1 MYGGLF
7 QAAPCFSR
15 SSLYMPTHKCSQC
28 LNTGIS
34 RAESDLGSLHIFIW
48 EISVP
53 LTEWNCLRIKF
64 SKYMKVIYENCG
76 VKNYMKE
83 DHRSC
88 RRNFCVG
95 KRKPFAVASITT
107 IWILV
112 LSYNCLCIVCIN
124 VEKLWFIVSSSS
136 ESSLTIRCLKSR
148 VPFLW

>member
-1 MYGGLF
+1 MLLRKHLQSFKKNLKTRYPKMIIIGFLRRPALCMVSCV
-7 QAAPCFSR
+7 QAARCFSR

-53 LTEWNCLRIKF
+53 LTEWNCLRIKL
-64 SKYMKVIYENCG
+64 SKYMKIIYENCG

-95 KRKPFAVASITT
+95 KRKPFAVASC
-107 IWILV
+107 
-112 LSYNCLCIVCIN
+112 Y
-124 VEKLWFIVSSSS
+124 EKLLRDCMLI
-136 ESSLTIRCLKSR
+136 
-148 VPFLW
+148 

>member
-1 MYGGLF
+1 MVC
-7 QAAPCFSR
+7 CFKQR
-15 SSLYMPTHKCSQC
+15 HVSLTSHYILMPTHKCSQC
-28 LNTGIS
+28 FNTGNK
-34 RAESDLGSLHIFIW
+34 RAESDLGSLHVFIW

-53 LTEWNCLRIKF
+53 LTEWNCLRIKL
-64 SKYMKVIYENCG
+64 SKYVKIIYENCG

-107 IWILV
+107 MILV

-136 ESSLTIRCLKSR
+136 ESSLTIRLLKSR
-148 VPFLW
+148 VSFLW

>member
-1 MYGGLF
+1 MVC
-7 QAAPCFSR
+7 CFKQR
-15 SSLYMPTHKCSQC
+15 HVSLTSHHILMPTHKCSQC
-28 LNTGIS
+28 FNTGNN
-34 RAESDLGSLHIFIW
+34 RAESDLGSLHVFIW

-53 LTEWNCLRIKF
+53 LTEWNCLRIKL
-64 SKYMKVIYENCG
+64 SKYMKIIYENCG

-95 KRKPFAVASITT
+95 KRKPFAVASITAM
-107 IWILV
+107 ILV

-148 VPFLW
+148 VSFLW

>member
-53 LTEWNCLRIKF
+53 LTEWNCLRIQL
-64 SKYMKVIYENCG
+64 SKYMKIIYENCG
-76 VKNYMKE
+76 VKNHMKE

-88 RRNFCVG
+88 RHNFWSWERKAFCSCVYNY
-95 KRKPFAVASITT
+95 TM
-107 IWILV
+107 ILV

>member
-34 RAESDLGSLHIFIW
+34 RAESDLGSLHFFIW

-53 LTEWNCLRIKF
+53 LTEWNCLRIKLWIHE
-64 SKYMKVIYENCG
+64 KHIWELRGEELYESISSQL
-76 VKNYMKE
+76 YL
-83 DHRSC
+83 
-88 RRNFCVG
+88 RNFCSWEKKAFCSCVYN
-95 KRKPFAVASITT
+95 
-107 IWILV
+107 WDDL
-112 LSYNCLCIVCIN
+112 LSYKCLCIVCTN
-124 VEKLWFIVSSSS
+124 LERLWYFLSSSS

>member
-28 LNTGIS
+28 LNKGIS
-34 RAESDLGSLHIFIW
+34 RAESYLGSLHFFIW

-53 LTEWNCLRIKF
+53 LTEWNCLRIKL
-64 SKYMKVIYENCG
+64 SKYMKIMYENCG

-88 RRNFCVG
+88 GRNFCVG
-95 KRKPFAVASITT
+95 KRKPFAVASITAMF
-107 IWILV
+107 LV

>member
-28 LNTGIS
+28 FNTGIS
-34 RAESDLGSLHIFIW
+34 RAESDLGSRHIFIW

-53 LTEWNCLRIKF
+53 LTEWNCLRIKL
-64 SKYMKVIYENCG
+64 SKYMKIIYENCG

-83 DHRSC
+83 DQRSC
-88 RRNFCVG
+88 RRNFCSWEKKAFCSCV
-95 KRKPFAVASITT
+95 FNCDDLSSSI
-107 IWILV
+107 
-112 LSYNCLCIVCIN
+112 YCLCTVQCIN

-136 ESSLTIRCLKSR
+136 ESSLTIRRLKSR

>member
-1 MYGGLF
+1 MVCCF
-7 QAAPCFSR
+7 KQRHVTFSR

-34 RAESDLGSLHIFIW
+34 RAESDLGSLHFFIW

-53 LTEWNCLRIKF
+53 LTEWNCLRIKL
-64 SKYMKVIYENCG
+64 SKYMKIIYENCG

-88 RRNFCVG
+88 RRNFCSWEKKAFCSCVYNCDD
-95 KRKPFAVASITT
+95 
-107 IWILV
+107 
-112 LSYNCLCIVCIN
+112 LSSFIYCLCIVCIN